1 MSGIVVLIS
10 GNGSNLQALIDS
22 VAAGDLDTEIAAVV
36 SSDPDAYGLTR
47 AERAGIPTEVM
58 DLRNVLADGGNRL
71 AFDVELAGVVAGYH
85 PDLVVLAGWMLVLSE
100 AFLEHF
106 PGKVI
111 NLHPALPGTFPGTH
125 AIERAYTAFQQGEI
139 TQTGVMVHRVIPEVD
154 AGPVVTLERVPIF
167 PGESLDDLEKRIHEV
182 EHNLIV
188 AAVDLSLRGEV

>member
-1 MSGIVVLIS
+1 VSGIVVLIS

>member
-1 MSGIVVLIS
+1 MSRIVVLIS
-10 GNGSNLQALIDS
+10 GNGSNLQTLIDS

-36 SSDPDAYGLTR
+36 SSDPDAFGLTR
-47 AERAGIPTEVM
+47 AKRAGIPTEIM
-58 DLRNVLADGGNRL
+58 DLGNVLADGGNRL
-71 AFDVELAGVVAGYH
+71 AFDVELAGLVAGYR

-188 AAVDLSLRGEV
+188 AAVDLVLRGEV

>member
-154 AGPVVTLERVPIF
+154 AGPVVTLERVPVF

-188 AAVDLSLRGEV
+188 AAVDLFLRGEV